1 MARIRRPYQLV
12 AALVVVLLL
21 GAGVAWGVDDTL
33 GLSHT
38 PADVPPERAVAAP
51 PRAPAP
57 VPPLTSIVVPDQ
69 LRTVKAAGAVADA
82 LAARGRPRP
91 AVTPTKA
98 PDPTP
103 KADAGTAEPG
113 GTGPATA
120 STPTPDLSAVT
131 TLRAELR
138 AGGTPEAYRIGVRRE
153 ELTVTGDLAGIAA
166 GLYRLADRIRSGA
179 EVLPAAE
186 VGRPVAPR
194 LGLRLTDAG
203 SVGREP
209 DAAAFA
215 AGDDYRLNTD
225 VVTSALLPEAPWV
238 DAAAVAR
245 VDAQFRQFVDHAA
258 AQGYNGVVVPGFLEY
273 VTFDKVGDGHGVY
286 PAGDPHVARARAMV
300 AAFGPV
306 FRYAAEMGLKVFLL
320 TDMLAVS
327 PPLEAYLDRTVGGLD
342 TADPRLWA
350 VYRAGLAELFARMP
364 FVAGLMVRVGE
375 GGEVYAGSGWDYS
388 SKLAVT
394 TADGVRAMLR
404 ALLDTAGPAGKEII
418 FRTWTVGVGEVG
430 DLHTNPQEYARVLG
444 GFDDPHLIVSTKY
457 TLGDFY
463 SHLPFNTTLFGGAQ
477 RRIVEFQA
485 RREFEGFGALP
496 NDLGPLHAAA
506 LRAFLA
512 ANPHVEGV
520 WNWTQ
525 DGGPLRAGPM
535 SLYLRAGFW
544 QLYDL
549 NTYAVARLAWDP
561 DTDPARVTAD
571 WAYRTFSADPATVAA
586 IGAAMA
592 LSRSAVTTGLY
603 VGPYADTSVRALGLE
618 PPPMMWIFEWDIP
631 TGDSAA
637 LDSIYAVTGDRV
649 DEAVAEGGAAV
660 ATARRMRA
668 LVAGT
673 DPATWRDAALR
684 QRFVDTLDYQVDLFA
699 TLAAY
704 RTMVLRHAQWLDTG
718 SADAYADWRSA
729 AGAYREAR
737 DRHRQRYGGDLDLPA
752 YRFTAADL
760 GAQRADRDPAMAW
773 AARALLAL
781 VGVVVVLGLRGR
793 RRDSGRRPGGAA
805 ARALLLGALRPWR
818 LAGLPAPAS
827 RADRV
832 LVWLVPAAVLV
843 ASRLVFTWFAAPA
856 HLLVTLGGW
865 ALFALVARLAVGRRD
880 PFALWAVVGGVAL
893 LRSVLLL
900 AVLAGRGPGG
910 YWMVFWTAPARRA
923 VYLTI
928 AVAAFC
934 WLFVA
939 TAVVLRDRYGVTR
952 RRAAGLVL
960 AAAGV
965 PLAVLAGLVAWIGA
979 ERALTVWNDQMALL
993 PWGLSRILG
1002 ITVYLGIPTGL
1013 PGHAAGVGVAL
1024 VAAGALLSTGR
1035 QVNGDGDSAPGSS
1048 SRGAPE
1054 PSAGTDQTSGRPSS
1068 ARSV

>member
-1 MARIRRPYQLV
+1 MAQVRGPYPLV
-12 AALVVVLLL
+12 AAVVVVLLL
-21 GAGVAWGVDDTL
+21 GAGVAWSVDGAL

-38 PADVPPERAVAAP
+38 PADVPRETATAAP
-51 PRAPAP
+51 PRTPAP
-57 VPPLTSIVVPDQ
+57 VPPLASIVVPDQ
-69 LRTVKAAGAVADA
+69 LRTVKAAAAVADA

-91 AVTPTKA
+91 TVTRTA
-98 PDPTP
+98 PDRTTP
-103 KADAGTAEPG
+103 PPHTSTDT
-113 GTGPATA
+113 TGPHGTDPNTSTGPDRTITA
-120 STPTPDLSAVT
+120 AVT

-138 AGGTPEAYRIGVRRE
+138 AGDAPEAYRIGVSRK
-153 ELTVTGDLAGIAA
+153 ELTVTGDLAGVTA

-186 VGRPVAPR
+186 AGRPVTPR

-209 DAAAFA
+209 DRAAFA

-225 VVTSALLPEAPWV
+225 IVSPAVLPRAPWV

-245 VDAQFRQFVDHAA
+245 IDTQFRQFVDHAV
-258 AQGYNGVVVPGFLEY
+258 AQGNNGVVVPGFLEY
-273 VTFDKVGDGHGVY
+273 VTFAGVGDGHAVY
-286 PAGDPHVARARAMV
+286 PAGDPHVDRARAMV

-306 FRYAAEMGLKVFLL
+306 LRYADQMGLRVFLL

-327 PPLEAYLDRTVGGLD
+327 PPLQAYLDRTVGGLD
-342 TADPRLWA
+342 TTDPRLWA
-350 VYRAGLAELFARMP
+350 VYRAGLAELFASMP

-375 GGEVYAGSGWDYS
+375 GGEVYAGSGWDYGS
-388 SKLAVT
+388 TLAVT
-394 TADGVRAMLR
+394 TAEGVRTMLR
-404 ALLDTAGPAGKEII
+404 ALLDTAATVDKEII
-418 FRTWTVGVGEVG
+418 FRTWTVGVGAVG
-430 DLHTNPQEYARVLG
+430 DLHTNPDAYAEVLG

-463 SHLPFNTTLFGGAQ
+463 SHLPFNTTLRVGAH

-496 NDLGPLHAAA
+496 NDLGPLHRAA

-561 DTDPARVTAD
+561 DADPARVTAD

-586 IGAAMA
+586 IGRAMA
-592 LSRSAVTTGLY
+592 LSRAAVTTGLY
-603 VGPYADTSVRALGLE
+603 IGPYADTSVRALGLE

-649 DEAVAEGGAAV
+649 DAAVAEGGAAV
-660 ATARRMRA
+660 ATARRMRE

-684 QRFVDTLDYQVDLFA
+684 TRFVDTLDYQVDLFV

-704 RTMVLRHAQWLDTG
+704 RAMVLRHAQWLDTG
-718 SADAYADWRSA
+718 SGTAYAQWRSA
-729 AGAYREAR
+729 ARDYHEAR
-737 DRHRQRYGGDLDLPA
+737 DRHRQRYGGDVDLPA

-773 AARALLAL
+773 AARTLLVL
-781 VGVVVVLGLRGR
+781 VVAVVALGLRGR
-793 RRDSGRRPGGAA
+793 GPGGAA
-805 ARALLLGALRPWR
+805 ARALLVGALRPWR
-818 LAGLPAPAS
+818 VAALPVPAA
-827 RADRV
+827 RLDRV
-832 LVWLVPAAVLV
+832 LVWLVPAGVLV

-865 ALFALVARLAVGRRD
+865 TLFALVARLAVGRRD
-880 PFALWAVVGGVAL
+880 PFGLWAVLGGVAL

-910 YWMVFWTAPARRA
+910 YWFVFWAEPARRS
-923 VYLTI
+923 VYLTV

-939 TAVVLRDRYGVTR
+939 TALVLRDRYGMRR
-952 RRAAGLVL
+952 RRAAGLTL
-960 AAAGV
+960 TAGGV
-965 PLAVLAGLVAWIGA
+965 PLAVLAGLVAWIGP

-1013 PGHAAGVGVAL
+1013 AGWAAGVGVVL
-1024 VAAGALLSTGR
+1024 AAVGLLLSAGR
-1035 QVNGDGDSAPGSS
+1035 QVNGDGDSAPRSS
-1048 SRGAPE
+1048 GRGVPE

-1068 ARSV
+1068 RRSV

>member
-1 MARIRRPYQLV
+1 MAQVRRPYRLV
-12 AALVVVLLL
+12 AVVVVVLLL
-21 GAGVAWGVDDTL
+21 GAGVAWAVDDTL

-38 PADVPPERAVAAP
+38 PADVPAETAVAAP

-69 LRTVKAAGAVADA
+69 LRAVKAATAVADA
-82 LAARGRPRP
+82 LATRGRPRP
-91 AVTPTKA
+91 TVTPSAA
-98 PDPTP
+98 PAPNT
-103 KADAGTAEPG
+103 T
-113 GTGPATA
+113 TGP
-120 STPTPDLSAVT
+120 STTSMSAVT
-131 TLRAELR
+131 GLRAELR
-138 AGGTPEAYRIGVRRE
+138 AGGAPEAYRIGVSRT
-153 ELTVTGDLAGIAA
+153 ELSVTGDLAGVAA

-209 DAAAFA
+209 DPAAFA

-225 VVTSALLPEAPWV
+225 VVTPALLPHAPWV
-238 DAAAVAR
+238 DAAAVGR
-245 VDAQFRQFVDHAA
+245 IDAQFRQFVDHAV

-273 VTFDKVGDGHGVY
+273 VTFAGVGDGHAVY
-286 PAGDPHVARARAMV
+286 PAGDPHVERARAMV

-306 FRYAAEMGLKVFLL
+306 FRYAAEMGLRVFLL

-327 PPLEAYLDRTVGGLD
+327 PPLEAYLERTVGGLD
-342 TADPRLWA
+342 TGDPRLWA
-350 VYRAGLAELFARMP
+350 VYRAGLAELFAGMP

-375 GGEVYAGSGWDYS
+375 GGEVYAGSGGDYT

-394 TADGVRAMLR
+394 TAEGVRAMLR

-418 FRTWTVGVGEVG
+418 FRTWTVGVGAVG
-430 DLHTNPQEYARVLG
+430 DLHTNPESYAEVLG
-444 GFDDPHLIVSTKY
+444 GFDDEHLVVSTKY

-463 SHLPFNTTLFGGAQ
+463 SHLPLNTTLFGGAQ

-496 NDLGPLHAAA
+496 NDLGPLHRAA

-561 DTDPARVTAD
+561 DADPAQVTAD
-571 WAYRTFSADPATVAA
+571 WAYRTFSGDPATVAT
-586 IGAAMA
+586 IGQAMA
-592 LSRSAVTTGLY
+592 LSRAAVTTGLY

-649 DEAVAEGGAAV
+649 DAAVAEGGAAV

-684 QRFVDTLDYQVDLFA
+684 QRFVDTLDYQVDLFE

-729 AGAYREAR
+729 AGSYREAR
-737 DRHRQRYGGDLDLPA
+737 DRHRQRYGGDVDLPA

-760 GAQRADRDPAMAW
+760 GARRADRDPAMAW
-773 AARALLAL
+773 AARALLVL
-781 VGVVVVLGLRGR
+781 VAAVVVLGLRGR
-793 RRDSGRRPGGAA
+793 GPGGPA

-818 LAGLPAPAS
+818 TAGLPASAS
-827 RADRV
+827 RLDRA
-832 LVWLVPAAVLV
+832 LVWLVPAVVLV

-900 AVLAGRGPGG
+900 AVLAARGPGG
-910 YWMVFWTAPARRA
+910 YWMVFWTAPGRRA
-923 VYLTI
+923 VYLTV

-939 TAVVLRDRYGVTR
+939 TALVLRDRYGVTR

-965 PLAVLAGLVAWIGA
+965 PLAVLAGLVAWIGP

-1002 ITVYLGIPTGL
+1002 ITVYLGIPASL
-1013 PGHAAGVGVAL
+1013 PGYAAGVGVAL
-1024 VAAGALLSTGR
+1024 AAAGALLSVR
-1035 QVNGDGDSAPGSS
+1035 RRA
-1048 SRGAPE
+1048 GA
-1054 PSAGTDQTSGRPSS
+1054 
-1068 ARSV
+1068 

>member
-51 PRAPAP
+51 SRAPAP

-69 LRTVKAAGAVADA
+69 LRTVKAAAAVADA

-91 AVTPTKA
+91 TVTM
-98 PDPTP
+98 
-103 KADAGTAEPG
+103 TASPNTN
-113 GTGPATA
+113 TGPATA
-120 STPTPDLSAVT
+120 SMSAVT

-138 AGGTPEAYRIGVRRE
+138 AGGAPEAYRIGVRRE
-153 ELTVTGDLAGIAA
+153 ELTVTGDLAGVAA

-186 VGRPVAPR
+186 AGRPVAPR

-258 AQGYNGVVVPGFLEY
+258 AQGYTGVVVPGFLEY
-273 VTFDKVGDGHGVY
+273 VTFDKVGDGHAVY

-306 FRYAAEMGLKVFLL
+306 FRYADEMGLKVFLL

-327 PPLEAYLDRTVGGLD
+327 PPLEAYLHRTVGGLD
-342 TADPRLWA
+342 TGDPRLWA
-350 VYRAGLAELFARMP
+350 VYRAGLAEVFARMP

-375 GGEVYAGSGWDYS
+375 GGEVYAGSGWDYT

-463 SHLPFNTTLFGGAQ
+463 SHLPFNTTLFGGTQ

-592 LSRSAVTTGLY
+592 LSRTAVTTGLY

-704 RTMVLRHAQWLDTG
+704 RAMVLRHAQWLDTG

-818 LAGLPAPAS
+818 LAGLPAPAY

-979 ERALTVWNDQMALL
+979 EHALTVWNDQMALL

>member
-1 MARIRRPYQLV
+1 MAQVWRPYRLV
-12 AALVVVLLL
+12 AAVVVVLLL
-21 GAGVAWGVDDTL
+21 GAGVAWGVDGAL

-38 PADVPPERAVAAP
+38 PADVPRETAVAAP
-51 PRAPAP
+51 PRTPAP
-57 VPPLTSIVVPDQ
+57 MPPLTSIVVPDH
-69 LRTVKAAGAVADA
+69 LRTVKAAAAVADA
-82 LAARGRPRP
+82 LATRGHPRP
-91 AVTPTKA
+91 TITRTATPA
-98 PDPTP
+98 PARNTR
-103 KADAGTAEPG
+103 AGTTDPAG
-113 GTGPATA
+113 IGRSTSTGTTGPSGAGPNANTAPTETGRNATA
-120 STPTPDLSAVT
+120 ASMSAVT
-131 TLRAELR
+131 TLSAELR
-138 AGGTPEAYRIGVRRE
+138 ASDTPESYRIDARRT
-153 ELTVTGDLAGIAA
+153 ELSVTGDLAGVSA

-203 SVGREP
+203 SVGREADP
-209 DAAAFA
+209 TAF
-215 AGDDYRLNTD
+215 GDDYRLNTD
-225 VVTSALLPEAPWV
+225 IVTPALLPRAPWV
-238 DAAAVAR
+238 DATAVAR
-245 VDAQFRQFVDHAA
+245 IDAQFRQFVDHAA

-273 VTFDKVGDGHGVY
+273 VTFEKVGDGHAVY
-286 PAGDPHVARARAMV
+286 PAGDPHVDRARAMV

-306 FRYAAEMGLKVFLL
+306 FRYAEQMGLKVFLL

-327 PPLEAYLDRTVGGLD
+327 PPLEAYLHRTVGGLD
-342 TADPRLWA
+342 TTDPRLWA
-350 VYRAGLAELFARMP
+350 VYRAGLAEVFAGMP

-375 GGEVYAGSGWDYS
+375 GGEVYAGDGWDYT

-394 TADGVRAMLR
+394 TAEGVRTMLR
-404 ALLDTAGPAGKEII
+404 ALLDTAGPAGKEVI
-418 FRTWTVGVGEVG
+418 FRTWTVGVGAVG
-430 DLHTNPQEYARVLG
+430 DLHTNPQSYAEVLG

-463 SHLPFNTTLFGGAQ
+463 SHLPLNTTLLGGAH

-496 NDLGPLHAAA
+496 NDLGPLHRAA
-506 LRAFLA
+506 LRTFLA

-561 DTDPARVTAD
+561 DTDPARITAD

-586 IGAAMA
+586 IGQAMA
-592 LSRSAVTTGLY
+592 LSRTAVTTGLY
-603 VGPYADTSVRALGLE
+603 IGPYADTSVRALGLE

-637 LDSIYAVTGDRV
+637 QDSIYAVTGDRV
-649 DEAVAEGGAAV
+649 DAAVAEGADAV

-673 DPATWRDAALR
+673 DPATWRDAELR
-684 QRFVDTLDYQVDLFA
+684 QRFVDTLDYQVDLFG

-704 RTMVLRHAQWLDTG
+704 RSMVLRHAQWLDTG
-718 SADAYADWRSA
+718 SDTAYAQWRSA
-729 AGAYREAR
+729 ADAYREAR
-737 DRHRQRYGGDLDLPA
+737 DRHRQRYAGDVDLPA
-752 YRFTAADL
+752 YHFTAADL

-773 AARALLAL
+773 AARALLVL
-781 VGVVVVLGLRGR
+781 VGAVVALGLRGR
-793 RRDSGRRPGGAA
+793 DSGRGPGGAA
-805 ARALLLGALRPWR
+805 AWALLLGAVRPGR
-818 LAGLPAPAS
+818 LADLPTPAS
-827 RADRV
+827 RLDRV

-856 HLLVTLGGW
+856 HLLVTLGAW

-880 PFALWAVVGGVAL
+880 PFHLWAVLGGVAL

-900 AVLAGRGPGG
+900 LAMLAARGPGG
-910 YWMVFWTAPARRA
+910 YWFVFWTAPTRRA
-923 VYLTI
+923 IYLTV

-939 TAVVLRDRYGVTR
+939 TAVVLRDRYRLAR
-952 RRAAGLVL
+952 RRAVGVTL

-965 PLAVLAGLVAWIGA
+965 PLAVLAGLVAWVGL

-1002 ITVYLGIPTGL
+1002 ITVYLGIPTSL
-1013 PGHAAGVGVAL
+1013 PGYAATAGAVLTAAGL
-1024 VAAGALLSTGR
+1024 LLSVGRRAHGVPTG
-1035 QVNGDGDSAPGSS
+1035 Q
-1048 SRGAPE
+1048 E
-1054 PSAGTDQTSGRPSS
+1054 PLRRTR
-1068 ARSV
+1068 